1 MQGAPAT
8 IREALKTG
16 TAAAHR
22 SLETAM
28 NLTGAN
34 ATHGRYVAY
43 LMALTSVHE
52 ALEPTLLVDPELH
65 ALLDDLPTRTRTEA
79 GKHDLASLGEA
90 QHRRRFTAQL
100 PMKTVAEKLGVLYVL
115 EGSTLGG
122 QVLRRELKSA
132 LGIGD
137 DSLRYVSGYGELT
150 GPKWKRF
157 LEALERG
164 VTTDEAKEQAV
175 SAARATFEQLQSF
188 FEAHEVTNA

>member
-1 MQGAPAT
+1 MNAVPPTA
-8 IREALKTG
+8 RDALKIG
-16 TAAAHR
+16 TADAHR
-22 SLETAM
+22 SLENAM

-34 ATHGRYVAY
+34 ATRARYVQY
-43 LMALTSVHE
+43 LMTLTSVHD
-52 ALEPTLLVDPELH
+52 ALEPALLADPELR
-65 ALLDDLPTRTRTEA
+65 ALLDDLPSRTRVEF

-90 QHRRRFTAQL
+90 QHLRRFTAQL
-100 PMKTVAEKLGVLYVL
+100 PMKTLAQKLGVLYVL

-132 LGIGD
+132 LGIHD

-164 VTTDEAKEQAV
+164 VTTDEARRQAV
-175 SAARATFEQLQSF
+175 AAAQATFEQLQAF
-188 FEAHEVTNA
+188 FEAHEVPHA

>member
-1 MQGAPAT
+1 MTAAHST
-8 IREALKTG
+8 VREALKTG
-16 TAAAHR
+16 TADAHR

-34 ATHGRYVAY
+34 ATRARYVQY

-52 ALEPTLLVDPELH
+52 ALEPSLLADPELR
-65 ALLDDLPTRTRTEA
+65 ALIDDLPTRARADA
-79 GKHDLASLGEA
+79 GRHDLASLGEA

-100 PMKTVAEKLGVLYVL
+100 PMNTVAEKLGVLYVL

-132 LGIGD
+132 LGIHD
-137 DSLRYVSGYGELT
+137 ESLRYVSGYGELT
-150 GPKWKRF
+150 GPKWKHF

-164 VTTDEAKEQAV
+164 VTTDEARRQAV
-175 SAARATFEQLQSF
+175 SAAQATFEALQAF
-188 FEAHEVTNA
+188 FEAHEVRTA